1 MDSHLPLSFYK
12 SAAERLCE
20 ARWIDRAV
28 VSQTDLR
35 VRWTDKGR
43 ACAAQLLD
51 LLAELEEDGQSLDC
65 ETLETIYAIC
75 GMNDPRTS

>member
-1 MDSHLPLSFYK
+1 MDYDLPASFGNHTVDLLAK
-12 SAAERLCE
+12 ALWIEAAM
-20 ARWIDRAV
+20 
-28 VSQTDLR
+28 VSNGPIR

-65 ETLETIYAIC
+65 ETLETVYFIC
-75 GMNDPRTS
+75 GTNDPRTP